1 MVICYSLY
9 ILNFFKKNTK
19 NKDHFASKIEND
31 IESIIRS
38 IEELSDEQREIVKG
52 FKTEMNKFVTD
63 RSLES
68 CIQTLN
74 LSIQLANTREKLLK
88 IYQQYCS
95 VLEDELKRLLNNDS
109 KEKSNNN

>member
-1 MVICYSLY
+1 M
-9 ILNFFKKNTK
+9 NFFKKNKK
-19 NKDHFASKIEND
+19 NKDNFTSKIEND

-38 IEELSDEQREIVKG
+38 IEELSDEQREIVRG
-52 FKTEMNKFVTD
+52 FKTEMDKFVTE

-74 LSIQLANTREKLLK
+74 LSIQLANTREKLLR

-95 VLEDELKRLLNNDS
+95 VLEEEIKILLDNDS
-109 KEKSNNN
+109 KEKSATD

>member
-1 MVICYSLY
+1 MD
-9 ILNFFKKNTK
+9 FFKKNKK
-19 NKDHFASKIEND
+19 NKAHFVSKIEKD
-31 IESIIRS
+31 IESITRS
-38 IEELSDEQREIVKG
+38 IEELSDEQREIVKD
-52 FKTEMNKFVTD
+52 FKTEMDKFVTE

-95 VLEDELKRLLNNDS
+95 VLEDELKSLLNNDS
-109 KEKSNNN
+109 KEKSNLD